1 LIPGRP
7 IVALLREPAGR
18 ASFAMLDLI
27 YIVVGIAVLGVFGLY
42 AAALRR
48 I

>member
-1 LIPGRP
+1 MGASRLEPEMMDLVY
-7 IVALLREPAGR
+7 IVA
-18 ASFAMLDLI
+18 
-27 YIVVGIAVLGVFGLY
+27 GIAVLGVFALY